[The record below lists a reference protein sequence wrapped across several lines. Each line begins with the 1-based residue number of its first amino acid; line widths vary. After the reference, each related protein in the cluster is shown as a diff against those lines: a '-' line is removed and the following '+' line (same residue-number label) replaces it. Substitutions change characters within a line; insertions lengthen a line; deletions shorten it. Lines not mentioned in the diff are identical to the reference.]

1 MQMRQNGKGF
11 AEIPDIFFHK
21 IGVISSANQFQM
33 RDSCFLQLIQG
44 TKTASTFSAEI
55 SGFVVS
61 IFVDFRKEREGML
74 LDLVTGFHSSNP
86 IRNLAEITHLIAMK
100 RIAERTRKLT
110 KFIQDK
116 GFELQVRSM

>member
-1 MQMRQNGKGF
+1 
-11 AEIPDIFFHK
+11 
-21 IGVISSANQFQM
+21 
-33 RDSCFLQLIQG
+33 
-44 TKTASTFSAEI
+44 
-55 SGFVVS
+55 
-61 IFVDFRKEREGML
+61 ML

-116 GFELQVRSM
+116 GFEFQSGSRFLYDRLHVCQCIFSVKNHTCQLLGVEGFYHKAVYFSCFTA